1 MFSFFLFLFLTN
13 NSKQAK
19 RPASVHRKAGRLH
32 LPGFLAA
39 LIAYGISM
47 GLGIAPT
54 RFTVPEFPAG
64 NDRAGRNFTP
74 VSLDFLG
81 RACYNQRSF
90 ILFKTLMRTNRG
102 PALHAAERAAPQGCC
117 KQPAM
122 CRTSTTA
129 ECRGEP
135 LPGVPV
141 TAQREAL
148 PGPGGAIRVEPW
160 NAVDFFRRFIPLVN
174 AG

>member
-19 RPASVHRKAGRLH
+19 RPASVHRKAGRFAFAMMVVDVGLVFTVAFV
-32 LPGFLAA
+32 PGFLAA

-64 NDRAGRNFTP
+64 NRAGRNFTS

-81 RACYNQRSF
+81 RTCYNQRSF
-90 ILFKTLMRTNRG
+90 IL
-102 PALHAAERAAPQGCC
+102 
-117 KQPAM
+117 
-122 CRTSTTA
+122 
-129 ECRGEP
+129 
-135 LPGVPV
+135 
-141 TAQREAL
+141 
-148 PGPGGAIRVEPW
+148 
-160 NAVDFFRRFIPLVN
+160 
-174 AG
+174 